1 MHFGYMRIST
11 GEEEEKAVC
20 QQLLT
25 LVDDER
31 FLFSDEDGR
40 EQQRKN
46 YVFLC
51 NMLRS
56 GDVLYV
62 DDLSSLGCTPMQIA
76 AEWQRLIHEV
86 GVDVVVLK
94 GALPLNSLRFKE
106 LGAVGEE
113 MEQLVLESLRY
124 GAQFSRRKVRSS
136 DVVPAEN
143 NFGRP
148 PLQLDWELFHR
159 TAKRW
164 ADGEISVQE
173 ACAIV
178 GTARSSWY
186 KYVKDH
192 GYVRGNK
199 HTRKKTEEPL
209 EIK

>member
-1 MHFGYMRIST
+1 MNFGYMRIST
-11 GEEEEKAVC
+11 GEEGEPAVR

-31 FLFSDEDGR
+31 FLFS
-40 EQQRKN
+40 
-46 YVFLC
+46 
-51 NMLRS
+51 
-56 GDVLYV
+56 

-94 GALPLNSLRFKE
+94 GALPLTSLRFKD

-124 GAQFSRRKVRSS
+124 GAQFSRRKARSS
-136 DVVPAEN
+136 DAVPSEN

-159 TAKRW
+159 TAG
-164 ADGEISVQE
+164 D
-173 ACAIV
+173 
-178 GTARSSWY
+178 
-186 KYVKDH
+186 
-192 GYVRGNK
+192 
-199 HTRKKTEEPL
+199 
-209 EIK
+209 